1 MCVCVCVCLQRED
14 LGTCSKIHS
23 EALRGDFEKAS
34 QKTDYNVEEEVN
46 AGGRKG
52 RGTVVRWCEGWLM
65 CSSRWCVVLLLLATV
80 LNLHVHAHTFRHM
93 Q

>member
-1 MCVCVCVCLQRED
+1 MCVCVCLQRED
-14 LGTCSKIHS
+14 LGACSKIHS

-46 AGGRKG
+46 TGGRKG

-65 CSSRWCVVLLLLATV
+65 CSSRWCVV
-80 LNLHVHAHTFRHM
+80 
-93 Q
+93 